1 MGNVVAMILA
11 GGQGTR
17 LGVLT
22 EKIAKPAVPFG
33 GKYRLI
39 DFTLSNCVNSGI
51 YRVGVLTQYRPH
63 VLAKH
68 IGIGRPWDLD
78 RKDGGVEILPPYVGR
93 NESDW
98 YKGTANAVY
107 QNLEFLEENNA
118 ELVLVLSGDHVYAM
132 NYNDLIDYHLSKGAD
147 GTIACMEVPLEEAS
161 RFGIMITDVEGRI
174 VDFEEKPAKPRS
186 NLASLGIY
194 VFNYEFLKEVLIE
207 DDTDSTSSHDF
218 GKDVIPRI
226 LKENKGS
233 LYAFRFDGYWRDVG
247 TLRSYWETNLE
258 LLLPIPPFNL
268 YDPNWKF
275 FTHSEEMPPAYVSS
289 EAKTITALISEGA
302 EIYGEVSN
310 SVIFQGVKIGK
321 GTTVR
326 NSVIMT
332 KTEIGENCYLENV
345 IIAENVKVGNNVK
358 IGVGEDAGS
367 KLNPKIYTGLLTV
380 VGMNSEI
387 PDNMVIGKNCVIGV
401 GVSSTDFKTQ
411 HLESGDYV
419 LAKGE

>member
-22 EKIAKPAVPFG
+22 ERIAKPAVPFG

-107 QNLEFLEENNA
+107 QNLEFLEENDA

-132 NYNDLIDYHLSKGAD
+132 NYNDLIDYHLLKGAD

-174 VDFEEKPAKPRS
+174 VDFEEKPPKPRS

-194 VFNYEFLKEVLIE
+194 VFNYEFLKRVLIE
-207 DDTDSTSSHDF
+207 DENDPNSSHDF
-218 GKDVIPRI
+218 GKDVIPKI
-226 LKENKGS
+226 LRENKGS

-247 TLRSYWETNLE
+247 TIRSYWEANLE
-258 LLLPIPPFNL
+258 LVLPVPPFNL
-268 YDPNWKF
+268 YDPNWRF
-275 FTHSEEMPPAYVSS
+275 FTHSEEMPPAYVAP
-289 EAKTITALISEGA
+289 EARTSTSLISEGA
-302 EIYGEVSN
+302 EVYGEVTN
-310 SVIFQGVKIGK
+310 SVIFQGVRIGK
-321 GTTVR
+321 GTVVK

-332 KTEIGENCYLENV
+332 RTEIGENCYLENV
-345 IIAENVKVGNNVK
+345 IVAENVKIGNNVK
-358 IGVGEDAGS
+358 MGVGEDAES
-367 KLNPKIYTGLLTV
+367 KLDPKIYTGLLTV
-380 VGMNSEI
+380 VGMNSTI
-387 PDNMVIGKNCVIGV
+387 PDDVVIGKNCVIGV
-401 GVSSTDFKTQ
+401 GVKPEDFKTKK
-411 HLESGDYV
+411 LESGDFV
-419 LAKGE
+419 LPREE

>member
-1 MGNVVAMILA
+1 MGNIVAMILA

-22 EKIAKPAVPFG
+22 ERIAKPAIPFG

-63 VLAKH
+63 VLSKH

-93 NESDW
+93 HESDW

-107 QNLEFLEENNA
+107 QNLEFLEENDA
-118 ELVLVLSGDHVYAM
+118 ELVLILSGDHVYAM
-132 NYNDLIDYHLSKGAD
+132 NYNDLIDYHLLKKAD
-147 GTIACMEVPLEEAS
+147 GTIACMEVPIEEAS
-161 RFGIMITDVEGRI
+161 RFGIMITNVDGKI

-194 VFNYEFLKEVLIE
+194 VFNYEFLKKVLIE
-207 DDTDSTSSHDF
+207 DENDPNSSHDF

-226 LKENKGS
+226 LRENLGS

-247 TLRSYWETNLE
+247 TLRSYWEANLE
-258 LLLPIPPFNL
+258 LVLPVPPFNL
-268 YDPNWKF
+268 YDPNWRF
-275 FTHSEEMPPAYVSS
+275 FTHTEEMPPAYVAPGSKVS
-289 EAKTITALISEGA
+289 TSLVSEGA
-302 EIYGEVSN
+302 EVYGNVFN
-310 SVIFQGVKIGK
+310 SVIFQGVKIGR
-321 GTTVR
+321 GTVVK

-332 KTEIGENCYLENV
+332 RAEIGENCYLENV
-345 IIAENVKVGNNVK
+345 IIAESVKIGNNVRM
-358 IGVGEDAGS
+358 GVGEDAEN
-367 KLNPKIYTGLLTV
+367 KLDPKVYSGLLTV
-380 VGMNSEI
+380 VGMNSVI
-387 PDNMVIGKNCVIGV
+387 PDDMVIGKNCVIGI
-401 GVSSTDFKTQ
+401 GVKPEDFKSKT
-411 HLESGDYV
+411 LESGDYV
-419 LAKGE
+419 IPREE